1 MKIAYNNSIFFT
13 QKYGGISRYFCSIIN
28 EFIKSEKQV
37 KVFSP
42 IFKNNYLLDL
52 PKKFRKGSYIS
63 RYPIPLFFKNFVD
76 YVCYTQINN
85 SNYDIVHDT
94 YYSENILSYRNK
106 KKVIT
111 VYDLIHE
118 KFNKLYKNKNLQLK
132 EKIIQNSDAIICISE
147 NTKKDL
153 LEYYKVNEKKIFV
166 SYLGYDH
173 ISDNFSSQSFD
184 KLEIP
189 NNFILFVGSRL
200 KYKNFELF
208 IKSYNNNKNIKNDF
222 DIVCFGG
229 GNFSKEEIKKFDE
242 LEIKNRVHYFEGR
255 DNFLSYLY
263 MKAKLFIFPSQYEG
277 FGIPLIEAMSIG
289 CPVLASDI
297 DVFSEICKNGVNY
310 FKNNDSDDL
319 SEKLSYLLYSDT
331 QLLSKKDLALN
342 ISKEYSWKKCSEK
355 TYNIY
360 SQL

>member
-28 EFIKSEKQV
+28 ELIKNEKQV

-52 PKKFRKGSYIS
+52 PKKFRKGLYLP
-63 RYPIPLFFKNFVD
+63 RYPIPKLLKNFID

-94 YYSENILSYRNK
+94 YYSENILNYKNK

-111 VYDLIHE
+111 DYDLIHE
-118 KFNKLYKNKNLQLK
+118 KFHKLYKKKNFELK

-153 LEYYKVNEKKIFV
+153 LEYYKVNEKKIYV

-173 ISDNFSSQSFD
+173 IFNNSSSQNFD
-184 KLEIP
+184 KFVIP

-208 IKSYNNNKNIKNDF
+208 LKSYCNNKKVNKDF

-229 GNFSKEEIKKFDE
+229 GNFSKEEIKRFDE
-242 LEIKNRVHYFEGR
+242 LKIKDRIYYFEGK

-277 FGIPLIEAMSIG
+277 FGIPLLEAMSIG

-297 DVFSEICKNGVNY
+297 DVFSEICKSGVNY
-310 FKNNDSDDL
+310 FKNNDFNDL
-319 SEKLSYLLYSDT
+319 SEKLSYLLYSDS
-331 QLLSKKDLALN
+331 QLFSKKELALN
-342 ISKEYSWKKCSEK
+342 ISKEYSWKKCSEE

-360 SQL
+360 SKL